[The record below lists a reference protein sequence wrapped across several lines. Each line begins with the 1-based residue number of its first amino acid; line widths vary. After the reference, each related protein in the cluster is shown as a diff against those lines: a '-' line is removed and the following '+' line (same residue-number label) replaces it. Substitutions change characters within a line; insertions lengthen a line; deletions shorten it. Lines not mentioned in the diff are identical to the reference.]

1 MNDAMTTE
9 EGKPNVRIEC
19 GANEGFSQ
27 WLAQSRGTLAI
38 TTYQAGKVAL
48 VGWDGRQLTLLM
60 REFPKPLGLAVSG
73 NKLALVTRHEL
84 WLLANA
90 APLAYE
96 FLETE
101 PGRYDALYLPR
112 VRYLT
117 GDLHAHDVAY
127 GRDRL
132 WVVNTRFSCLARLS
146 DEYSF
151 EPVWRPPFVTDLV
164 PEDRCHLNGLAMQ
177 DGEPKYVTALGKT
190 DTPGGWRQDKATG
203 GVILDVPSG
212 ETVVDGLCMPH
223 SPRWHGGQLWVL
235 NSGTGELLLVDVKT
249 GRKAVVCALPGYLR
263 GLAFVGPFALIG
275 MSHVRERHIFGGL
288 PIQERYEAL
297 ECGVAV
303 VDLRTGTHVGTFEFT
318 SGCTEL
324 YDVQFLPGVQRPML
338 LNADKEAVRQGIT
351 NPESCFWLRK
361 SKEVPL
367 ETNEGPPAAPGEAT
381 AGDVE
386 PSAALAGA
394 V

>member
-1 MNDAMTTE
+1 MNHSMAED
-9 EGKPNVRIEC
+9 PNVRIEC
-19 GANEGFSQ
+19 GASEGFSQ
-27 WLAQSRGTLAI
+27 WLAQSQGSLAI

-96 FLETE
+96 YLEDE
-101 PGRYDALYLPR
+101 PGRYDALYVPR

-127 GRDRL
+127 GRDQL

-146 DEYSF
+146 DEFSF
-151 EPVWRPPFVTDLV
+151 EPMWRPPFVTDLV

-177 DGEPKYVTALGKT
+177 NGEPKYVTALGTT
-190 DTPGGWRQDKATG
+190 DTPGGWREGKATG
-203 GVILDVPSG
+203 GVILDVSSG
-212 ETVVDGLCMPH
+212 EMVTDGLCMPH
-223 SPRWHGGQLWVL
+223 SPRWYGGQLWAL
-235 NSGTGELLLVDVKT
+235 NSGMGELLLVDPKS

-263 GLAFVGPFALIG
+263 GLTFVGRYAVIG
-275 MSHVRERHIFGGL
+275 MSHVREKHIFGGL
-288 PIQERYEAL
+288 PIQDRHEKL
-297 ECGVAV
+297 QCGVAV
-303 VDLRTGTHVGTFEFT
+303 VDLQSGSHVGTFEFS

-351 NPESCFWLRK
+351 HPQSCWWLRK
-361 SKEVPL
+361 SKEAPL
-367 ETNEGPPAAPGEAT
+367 EVKGEAGQAPT
-381 AGDVE
+381 EPATDHEE

>member
-1 MNDAMTTE
+1 MNETTTE
-9 EGKPNVRIEC
+9 NPNVQIEC
-19 GANEGFSQ
+19 GASEGFSQ

-60 REFPKPLGLAVSG
+60 REFPKPLGLAISG

-84 WLLANA
+84 WMLANA

-96 FLETE
+96 YLEDE

-127 GRDRL
+127 GRDGL
-132 WVVNTRFSCLARLS
+132 WVVNTRFSCLSRLS
-146 DEYSF
+146 EEFSF
-151 EPVWRPPFVTDLV
+151 EPVWRPPFVSDLA

-177 DGEPKYVTALGKT
+177 DGQPKFVTALGTT
-190 DTPGGWRQDKATG
+190 DSPGGWRNDKATG
-203 GVILDVPSG
+203 GVILDVASG
-212 ETVVDGLCMPH
+212 ETVAHGLCMPH
-223 SPRWHGGQLWVL
+223 SPRWHGGQLWTL
-235 NSGTGELLLVDVKT
+235 NSGTGELLLVDVNS

-263 GLAFVGPFALIG
+263 GLAFVGPYALIG
-275 MSHVRERHIFGGL
+275 MSHVREKHIFGGL
-288 PIQERYEAL
+288 PIQERHEKL
-297 ECGVAV
+297 QCGVAV
-303 VDLRTGTHVGTFEFT
+303 VDLRGGTHVGTFEFT
-318 SGCTEL
+318 AGCTEL

-351 NPESCFWLRK
+351 NPESCWWLRK
-361 SKEVPL
+361 SKELPL
-367 ETNEGPPAAPGEAT
+367 NSGGENLAAPTGPT
-381 AGDVE
+381 AGSDE
-386 PSAALAGA
+386 ASAAMAGA
-394 V
+394 M